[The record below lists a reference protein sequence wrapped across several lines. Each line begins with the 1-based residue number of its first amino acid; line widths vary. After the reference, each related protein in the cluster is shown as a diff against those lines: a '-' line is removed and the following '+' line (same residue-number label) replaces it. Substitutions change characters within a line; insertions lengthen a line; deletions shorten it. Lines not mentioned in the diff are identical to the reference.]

1 MIKLAVDAM
10 GGDFA
15 PEATVKGVNLAVR
28 TFEDIT
34 ILLYGDEKRIAQYLE
49 PHERIEVIHTPEKIE
64 GDDEPVLA
72 IRRKKNASMVLAAQ
86 AVKEGQADALLSA
99 GNTGALL
106 ASGLLIVGRMKNIDR
121 PGLMPIVP
129 TISKETPQLILMDA
143 GANADC
149 KPLNL
154 YQFAVLANYYAKRVM
169 KVERPRVALV
179 NNGTEATKGNELTK
193 AAYALL
199 QDDEQLHFVGNVEAK
214 TLLHG
219 EIDIAVIDG
228 FTGNAILKTMEGTV
242 KSVFKV
248 IKEAMLNSDPIAK
261 IGALLV
267 KGALSGLKDDFDD
280 TKAGGAVLLG
290 VKAPVIKAH
299 GSASEEAIYNAI
311 RQAREVVQSGVIQEI
326 SAYFEQTNG

>member
-15 PEATVKGVNLAVR
+15 PEATVRGVNQAIQQ
-28 TFEDIT
+28 FPDIEV
-34 ILLYGDEKRIAQYLE
+34 ILFGDETKIQAYLE
-49 PHERIEVIHTPEKIE
+49 PNERVSIIHTDEKIDS
-64 GDDEPVLA
+64 DDEPVKA

-121 PGLMPIVP
+121 PGLMPIIP
-129 TISKETPQLILMDA
+129 TVSKETPQLILMDA

-154 YQFAVLANYYAKRVM
+154 HQFAILANYYAKRVLNI
-169 KVERPRVALV
+169 EQPRVALV
-179 NNGTEATKGNELTK
+179 NNGTEETKGSELSK
-193 AAYALL
+193 AAFELL
-199 QDDEQLHFVGNVEAK
+199 KADATLNFTGNVEAK
-214 TLLHG
+214 TLLNG
-219 EIDIAVIDG
+219 DIDIAVTDG
-228 FTGNAILKTMEGTV
+228 FTGNAILKTLEGTT
-242 KSVFKV
+242 KNLFKV
-248 IKEAMLNSDPIAK
+248 IKDKLLNSGMKAK
-261 IGALLV
+261 LGALLI
-267 KGALSGLKDDFDD
+267 KEALSGLKDDFDD

-299 GSASEEAIYNAI
+299 GSANEEAILNAI
-311 RQAREVVQSGVIQEI
+311 RQARTVVQSGVIVEI
-326 SAYFEQTNG
+326 RDFFEN